1 VVPDLRSAALTGD
14 PMTFANAA
22 AAADVSGDDVVVV
35 GHSGAGSVLPI
46 VAAAIPTV
54 VRTVFVDAGM
64 PPCDGV
70 FRSGGEFLDTLRA
83 LAIDGVLPVWAR
95 WSGEGV
101 MEMLVPDDARRRSIE
116 QELPT
121 VPLAFFEAP
130 VTAPAGWC
138 GRSAA
143 FVLLSEPYRSDAER
157 ARSLRWTVVERLG
170 THLDVANDEE
180 AIAGILERIG

>member
-1 VVPDLRSAALTGD
+1 
-14 PMTFANAA
+14 M
-22 AAADVSGDDVVVV
+22 
-35 GHSGAGSVLPI
+35 
-46 VAAAIPTV
+46 
-54 VRTVFVDAGM
+54 
-64 PPCDGV
+64 
-70 FRSGGEFLDTLRA
+70 
-83 LAIDGVLPVWAR
+83 
-95 WSGEGV
+95 
-101 MEMLVPDDARRRSIE
+101 
-116 QELPT
+116 
-121 VPLAFFEAP
+121 PLAFFEAP

>member
-1 VVPDLRSAALTGD
+1 MEFSPFGRDGR
-14 PMTFANAA
+14 
-22 AAADVSGDDVVVV
+22 
-35 GHSGAGSVLPI
+35 
-46 VAAAIPTV
+46 
-54 VRTVFVDAGM
+54 VRELWR
-64 PPCDGV
+64 C
-70 FRSGGEFLDTLRA
+70 
-83 LAIDGVLPVWAR
+83 W
-95 WSGEGV
+95 W
-101 MEMLVPDDARRRSIE
+101 PDDARRRSIE